1 MPMSAADKNDLKA
14 QLAAS
19 RKKALNFG
27 VCIAT
32 KPEECALVID
42 RIKAPEILMKKA
54 KKLGG
59 SAKVACGTVES
70 KGKLVML
77 TCLEDPPPGAAK
89 RLKAFLK
96 LATGDMMK
104 VQLMDTSGSVLEGDE
119 DEDKAEAAPQDQAQ
133 DEPQHDHQDES
144 AELSGKLDAVLKKL
158 TPRIATAL
166 GQNAKAKGPIEK
178 LMAAIKTAGA
188 ANDSETAK
196 KRLGQLTELLGR
208 IAAAAQKAA
217 TAEQDQAEDTP
228 QARAQD
234 EAADEDATKQ
244 RHAADGEEQEKE
256 EAGPVSLVKL
266 GKVRLEWPETRTKAF
281 ADLDRLKKH
290 IESEYSDM
298 PEAAGAVSAAL
309 SQLDKS
315 LATFNENLHEQLDEV
330 LNADESDRKTQ
341 VDAAHDMIKRFNKH
355 VDSDPIL
362 AELDGN
368 DILPDV
374 SIAAPIR
381 AKLSEIATALGR

>member
-1 MPMSAADKNDLKA
+1 MPMSAADKDSLKA

-133 DEPQHDHQDES
+133 DEPQHDDQDES

-158 TPRIATAL
+158 APRIATAL
-166 GQNAKAKGPIEK
+166 GQNAKAQEPIQK

-196 KRLGQLTELLGR
+196 KRLGQLTELLGK
-208 IAAAAQKAA
+208 IAAAAQKAE
-217 TAEQDQAEDTP
+217 TAP
-228 QARAQD
+228 QAQD
-234 EAADEDATKQ
+234 EAADEDATEQ
-244 RHAADGEEQEKE
+244 QHAADEGEQE

-330 LNADESDRKTQ
+330 LNADESDRKAQ